1 MTGDAIAA
9 HAVAQALLQRR
20 QLLVNSGLGLE
31 PGEFLANRRLAPEIV
46 DLGLALELVERA
58 LDLLEAGEGVG
69 DALVIELAA
78 NLDAA
83 GRRFVAGDDR
93 PLARLGVGELR
104 LQLSDVLVLLRD
116 PIVELRQL
124 PLERRQ
130 RLVAARLGEQR
141 TLGEVLAPLGD
152 GEFRAARALTSLKHA
167 DE

>member
-1 MTGDAIAA
+1 MNVPSAGIRLGAVTGDAIAA
-9 HAVAQALLQRR
+9 HAVPQALLQRR

-31 PGEFLANRRLAPEIV
+31 PGELLANRRLAPEII

-93 PLARLGVGELR
+93 PLACLGVGEL
-104 LQLSDVLVLLRD
+104 
-116 PIVELRQL
+116 
-124 PLERRQ
+124 
-130 RLVAARLGEQR
+130 
-141 TLGEVLAPLGD
+141 
-152 GEFRAARALTSLKHA
+152 
-167 DE
+167 